1 MEIKD
6 TKNDLSRECDA
17 SGSLTGDCIENI
29 RFAWVKINLK
39 LKMNLNM
46 NIKMNMNMNMNLT
59 LNLNM
64 YVHIDRSNSGH
75 SSVEVLLFQYVCPQF
90 VLLRKFSLALFAF
103 RFTFGHIGRDT
114 FEAVKEEQFW
124 SLGCFRKKH
133 FFKKI
138 KSTTH
143 HALAWGLV

>member
-46 NIKMNMNMNMNLT
+46 NMSMN
-59 LNLNM
+59 LNLNLNLNNICV
-64 YVHIDRSNSGH
+64 YVYDNK
-75 SSVEVLLFQYVCPQF
+75 LLLQPMW
-90 VLLRKFSLALFAF
+90 
-103 RFTFGHIGRDT
+103 I
-114 FEAVKEEQFW
+114 
-124 SLGCFRKKH
+124 
-133 FFKKI
+133 
-138 KSTTH
+138 
-143 HALAWGLV
+143 